1 MIVRRSRGTWV
12 IATTFVAALLLTVL
26 PLPDWALRLQ
36 PEWMMLVL
44 IYWCLAL
51 PERIGVGTG
60 WSMGLILDVVHD
72 TVLGQYAL
80 SLTIVAFLAL
90 YLHRRLRLLPVW
102 QQTLSIFLLVFIGQ
116 VLVLWVKGLTGNL
129 VWNISYLLPPLI
141 SAVLWPAVF
150 AILRG
155 LRRRYA
161 PRA

>member
-1 MIVRRSRGTWV
+1 MIVRRSRGTW
-12 IATTFVAALLLTVL
+12 IIGTSFVAALLLTVL
-26 PLPDWALRLQ
+26 PLPNWALSLQ
-36 PEWMMLVL
+36 PEWVMLVL

-51 PERIGVGTG
+51 PERIGMGTG
-60 WSMGLILDVVHD
+60 WVMGLILDVVHD

-129 VWNISYLLPPLI
+129 VWSISYLLPPLI

-150 AILRG
+150 VILRG
-155 LRRRYA
+155 LRRRYV
-161 PRA
+161 PRV